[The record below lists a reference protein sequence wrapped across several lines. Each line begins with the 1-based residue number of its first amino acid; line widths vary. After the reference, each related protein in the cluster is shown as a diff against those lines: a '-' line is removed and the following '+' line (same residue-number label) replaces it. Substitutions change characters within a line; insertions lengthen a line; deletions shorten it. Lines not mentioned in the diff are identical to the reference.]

1 MNKVYLLLG
10 SNQEEPQKQ
19 LAIARRLI
27 QKDLG
32 RIDRMSSI
40 YQTAAW
46 GKRNQ
51 PDFLNQVLVVNTE
64 STAEETMQKILSI
77 EEKMGRKRT
86 VRNAPRIIDIDILFF
101 NKLIANLP
109 HLQIPHPRMAQR
121 RFVLTPLNQLSPML
135 RHPVLNISVHQML
148 LQCNDPLDV
157 KRI

>member
-51 PDFLNQVLVVNTE
+51 PDFLNQVLVINTE